1 MLHQNEEANKKR
13 RYNKDTKIQRYNIR
27 DSDRYLK
34 DEEQRRYGVTAR
46 PGQEPESTWNSVQTV
61 G

>member
-13 RYNKDTKIQRYNIR
+13 TYNKDTKIQRCNIR

-34 DEEQRRYGVTAR
+34 DEEQRRYRVTAR
-46 PGQEPESTWNSVQTV
+46 PG
-61 G
+61 